1 LRNPYRLRFITSW
14 SSTSGQILR
23 GLHFDGVIFMP
34 AMLRERDVRY
44 SPYGISDMWTPSPHL
59 IIKAEKAL
67 PMAIS
72 RLVASHRKRI
82 NFPTY
87 HTAKNGT
94 NLAMG
99 DESPDLVPDEESD
112 SDFVSHVTSYLNK
125 YKRQYI
131 GLTIKGKKVLMINFF
146 PDSSTFSDPTYLS
159 DWKYH
164 WVDVLDG
171 SWGFWRV
178 LYDPATQKFSDWQC
192 NGEA

>member
-94 NLAMG
+94 NLAI
-99 DESPDLVPDEESD
+99 
-112 SDFVSHVTSYLNK
+112 Y
-125 YKRQYI
+125 
-131 GLTIKGKKVLMINFF
+131 FF